1 MPTRPSLV
9 RSIPFWGLIVVSLAT
24 AAGGWYVLSGTL
36 ENMTTTLTDGTATGV
51 DVYVGQ
57 SLASLGAV
65 LIGAGVIGILL
76 AIGIAA
82 VSTLR
87 PRVAALPAAPVT
99 EAVATDDTA
108 AERAEAVDAA
118 GEPALSR

>member
-1 MPTRPSLV
+1 M
-9 RSIPFWGLIVVSLAT
+9 T
-24 AAGGWYVLSGTL
+24 A
-36 ENMTTTLTDGTATGV
+36 TLTDGTATGV

-87 PRVAALPAAPVT
+87 PRVAVEPIRPVT
-99 EAVATDDTA
+99 EAVPAADVTGEPTETA
-108 AERAEAVDAA
+108 DEVTEA
-118 GEPALSR
+118 EPALSR